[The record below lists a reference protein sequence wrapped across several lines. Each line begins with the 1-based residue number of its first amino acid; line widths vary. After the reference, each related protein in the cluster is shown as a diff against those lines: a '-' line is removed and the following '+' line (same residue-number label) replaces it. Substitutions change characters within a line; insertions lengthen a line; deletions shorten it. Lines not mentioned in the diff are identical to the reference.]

1 MVHIR
6 SLILLFYIIL
16 YHFCF
21 YTMFAAKLIYLSYMY
36 IYSYSHTCIHWFI
49 HMYIH
54 KFMHVQIHATSLY
67 LDVEK
72 GVFSV
77 CGMHDIACCFLFIL
91 LRLVLSLACVVQGLS
106 TVDSESTFHN
116 GDIYTLHSPTQL
128 GIQPSSKTGHTEC
141 LVCHSPMQR
150 AYLEL
155 NLSCVKLK
163 SLSPATSCLTC
174 LPGH

>member
-1 MVHIR
+1 
-6 SLILLFYIIL
+6 
-16 YHFCF
+16 
-21 YTMFAAKLIYLSYMY
+21 
-36 IYSYSHTCIHWFI
+36 
-49 HMYIH
+49 MYIH
-54 KFMHVQIHATSLY
+54 KFMQCSNTCTTHATSLY

-72 GVFSV
+72 GIFSV
-77 CGMHDIACCFLFIL
+77 CGRHEIACCFLFIL

-128 GIQPSSKTGHTEC
+128 GIQPSSKTGHLEC

-155 NLSCVKLK
+155 NLSSVKLK